1 MSVAKLGELV
11 KKRGSYKAKMTQFM
25 TVLKL
30 MPDSGHSL
38 TPSQV
43 LELEMRASRLEVLY
57 SEFDALQTEL
67 ELLSEDV
74 DERYG
79 EREQFE
85 TQYYAQLSR
94 ARELL
99 AAAPAPAAPAPSLDG
114 ARSSGSGCKHDFVR
128 LPKIDLPHF
137 DGDYQHWLQ
146 FRDTYISLIHNNS
159 SISNINKF
167 HYLRAALK
175 GSASIIV
182 QSLDL
187 TEANY
192 DIAWQLLSERYDNTR
207 LLVNNHVQALFNVEP
222 IQRES
227 SQALR
232 NVIDVTNKNL
242 RALSSLGEPVDNWD
256 TLIIFIMTKKLDP
269 STNRQWEEFKNSIN
283 SSPSLKQFTSF
294 LSNRADL
301 IETLNDNSKFVN
313 KNKSSSS
320 SSATTISS
328 HQDSNKQIKNFH
340 STTKHKPFQ
349 HKNKCPMCSD
359 AHFLFTCESFRKL
372 DIEARIKKASE
383 SNVCMNCL
391 RPGHS
396 AKSCTL
402 SHCKYCKYRH
412 NTLLHREIFQENDN
426 GDNVALSTNIISSPT
441 SACNRGIV
449 LLSTAMARVADVDG
463 NLHSARLLLDNG
475 STSNF
480 ITQDLCG
487 KLGLVRRSTSSTV
500 SACHF
505 LSIEESDQLTRFW
518 ELDSVPAGKCFSN
531 EEQAFEELFQKTTR
545 RDDNGQFVVT
555 IPLKDSPE
563 SLGDSYTMA
572 QRRFYALERKL
583 ERDSLLKDRYLK
595 FMHEYIALDHMSE
608 NTLHHSSDKKYY
620 MPHHGVVRESSTT
633 TKLRVVYDCS
643 ARTSSGKSFNDIQ
656 MVGPTVQDD
665 LLSILLRFRQ
675 HKFVVTGDVEKM
687 YRAVLVEPHQRSL
700 QQILFRFDRSEPLKS
715 YTLKTLTYGT
725 AAAAYLATKCLTSLA
740 DQSTEPAV
748 RDSIKHDFY
757 VDDFLS
763 GGDTV
768 DSVVELCNGVVQ
780 THGSAKFNLRKWQ
793 SNSKSIL
800 ESISN
805 FDKHNIEKTLN
816 LNDASP
822 SKTLGLYWDS
832 NLDNLFFT
840 IELTVPNKITKR
852 TILSI
857 VSQVFDPMGLVGP
870 CVVLAKMLLQHLW
883 IQKCDW
889 DSSVPTDI
897 KLKFN
902 DFIQSLPALNSIRI
916 PRWVLCDSSVLIEYH
931 TFTDASEKAYGACV
945 YVRAVAVDGSVSV
958 RLLASKNKVSPIKAS
973 TIPRLELCGA
983 LLGTRLYLK
992 VRQSL
997 TLPLSHCYFWCDSTI
1012 VLGWLSASPSRL
1024 NSFVRNRVSEIQ
1036 EATINQTW
1044 SYVPSKSNP
1053 ADLNS
1058 RGMKADSIGS
1068 STLWWSGPD
1077 FLKHKEIDFPPSPLL
1092 QNLVLPEVVMHA
1104 DVADETN
1111 DCSSNNLISALIHKS
1126 SSITKLIRVIA
1137 YVLRFIQNCK
1147 SNPKSSGSLTSSDLQ
1162 SAKTLIIRS
1171 AQQEMFPDEYKILK
1185 NNQSL
1190 HKKNK
1195 LISLSPFIDSQDIIR
1210 VGGRLDNSHY
1220 TYDVKHPILLGSNH
1234 HLTKIIFKAMHKALF
1249 HAGPQILL
1257 ANIRL
1262 SYWPLIVKN
1271 LSKKI
1276 VRQCVRCVRFK
1287 SQPIQIKMGNLPTDR
1302 THLEF
1307 PFLNVGVDYAGPVLI
1322 ADRKGRGCRLH
1333 KSYICVFVCFAVRA
1347 VHLEL
1352 VSDLTKEGFLAAFS
1366 RFTARRGKS
1375 QRVYCD
1381 NGTNFVGAFNEL
1393 TRLLESSSK
1402 DIEADIANHGID
1414 FKFIPAYSPHF
1425 GGLWESAV
1433 KSTKHLLRRVLN
1445 LTHLTYEELSTCLIQ
1460 IEAILN
1466 SRPLTPLS
1474 SDPSDLSYL
1483 SPAHFLIGR
1492 PLTSVPGPQVADV
1505 NLQQLERHER
1515 IEKLRHHFWQR
1526 YANEYIS
1533 LLQQRTKWQTDGQDL
1548 KTGTMVLVKDMNQPP
1563 LLWLLGRVTD
1573 VKPGPDGRSR
1583 VAEILTKKGT
1593 ITRAYNNLCPLP
1605 VSTS

>member
-25 TVLKL
+25 TFLKL

-43 LELEMRASRLEVLY
+43 LELEMRVSRLEVLY

-74 DERYG
+74 DERYS

-301 IETLNDNSKFVN
+301 IETLNDNSKFIN

-463 NLHSARLLLDNG
+463 NLQSARLLLDNG

-500 SACHF
+500 S
-505 LSIEESDQLTRFW
+505 
-518 ELDSVPAGKCFSN
+518 
-531 EEQAFEELFQKTTR
+531 
-545 RDDNGQFVVT
+545 
-555 IPLKDSPE
+555 
-563 SLGDSYTMA
+563 
-572 QRRFYALERKL
+572 
-583 ERDSLLKDRYLK
+583 
-595 FMHEYIALDHMSE
+595 
-608 NTLHHSSDKKYY
+608 
-620 MPHHGVVRESSTT
+620 
-633 TKLRVVYDCS
+633 
-643 ARTSSGKSFNDIQ
+643 
-656 MVGPTVQDD
+656 
-665 LLSILLRFRQ
+665 
-675 HKFVVTGDVEKM
+675 
-687 YRAVLVEPHQRSL
+687 
-700 QQILFRFDRSEPLKS
+700 
-715 YTLKTLTYGT
+715 
-725 AAAAYLATKCLTSLA
+725 
-740 DQSTEPAV
+740 
-748 RDSIKHDFY
+748 
-757 VDDFLS
+757 
-763 GGDTV
+763 
-768 DSVVELCNGVVQ
+768 
-780 THGSAKFNLRKWQ
+780 
-793 SNSKSIL
+793 
-800 ESISN
+800 
-805 FDKHNIEKTLN
+805 
-816 LNDASP
+816 
-822 SKTLGLYWDS
+822 
-832 NLDNLFFT
+832 
-840 IELTVPNKITKR
+840 
-852 TILSI
+852 
-857 VSQVFDPMGLVGP
+857 
-870 CVVLAKMLLQHLW
+870 
-883 IQKCDW
+883 
-889 DSSVPTDI
+889 
-897 KLKFN
+897 
-902 DFIQSLPALNSIRI
+902 
-916 PRWVLCDSSVLIEYH
+916 
-931 TFTDASEKAYGACV
+931 
-945 YVRAVAVDGSVSV
+945 
-958 RLLASKNKVSPIKAS
+958 
-973 TIPRLELCGA
+973 
-983 LLGTRLYLK
+983 
-992 VRQSL
+992 
-997 TLPLSHCYFWCDSTI
+997 
-1012 VLGWLSASPSRL
+1012 
-1024 NSFVRNRVSEIQ
+1024 
-1036 EATINQTW
+1036 
-1044 SYVPSKSNP
+1044 
-1053 ADLNS
+1053 
-1058 RGMKADSIGS
+1058 
-1068 STLWWSGPD
+1068 
-1077 FLKHKEIDFPPSPLL
+1077 
-1092 QNLVLPEVVMHA
+1092 
-1104 DVADETN
+1104 
-1111 DCSSNNLISALIHKS
+1111 
-1126 SSITKLIRVIA
+1126 
-1137 YVLRFIQNCK
+1137 
-1147 SNPKSSGSLTSSDLQ
+1147 
-1162 SAKTLIIRS
+1162 
-1171 AQQEMFPDEYKILK
+1171 
-1185 NNQSL
+1185 
-1190 HKKNK
+1190 
-1195 LISLSPFIDSQDIIR
+1195 
-1210 VGGRLDNSHY
+1210 
-1220 TYDVKHPILLGSNH
+1220 
-1234 HLTKIIFKAMHKALF
+1234 
-1249 HAGPQILL
+1249 
-1257 ANIRL
+1257 
-1262 SYWPLIVKN
+1262 
-1271 LSKKI
+1271 
-1276 VRQCVRCVRFK
+1276 
-1287 SQPIQIKMGNLPTDR
+1287 
-1302 THLEF
+1302 
-1307 PFLNVGVDYAGPVLI
+1307 
-1322 ADRKGRGCRLH
+1322 
-1333 KSYICVFVCFAVRA
+1333 VRA

-1526 YANEYIS
+1526 YANEYVS

-1548 KTGTMVLVKDMNQPP
+1548 KTGTMVLIKDVNQPP

-1593 ITRAYNNLCPLP
+1593 ITRAYNNICPLP

>member
-1 MSVAKLGELV
+1 
-11 KKRGSYKAKMTQFM
+11 
-25 TVLKL
+25 
-30 MPDSGHSL
+30 
-38 TPSQV
+38 
-43 LELEMRASRLEVLY
+43 
-57 SEFDALQTEL
+57 
-67 ELLSEDV
+67 
-74 DERYG
+74 
-79 EREQFE
+79 
-85 TQYYAQLSR
+85 
-94 ARELL
+94 
-99 AAAPAPAAPAPSLDG
+99 
-114 ARSSGSGCKHDFVR
+114 
-128 LPKIDLPHF
+128 
-137 DGDYQHWLQ
+137 
-146 FRDTYISLIHNNS
+146 
-159 SISNINKF
+159 
-167 HYLRAALK
+167 
-175 GSASIIV
+175 
-182 QSLDL
+182 
-187 TEANY
+187 
-192 DIAWQLLSERYDNTR
+192 
-207 LLVNNHVQALFNVEP
+207 
-222 IQRES
+222 
-227 SQALR
+227 
-232 NVIDVTNKNL
+232 
-242 RALSSLGEPVDNWD
+242 
-256 TLIIFIMTKKLDP
+256 MTKKLDP

-283 SSPSLKQFTSF
+283 SSPSLKQFTLF

-500 SACHF
+500 SGINDQVSSSSEMCDVTIYSCVGDYRTNIGCYILPKITTALPGSYIDTQSIPIPPGLQLADPTFNIPSVVDILVGAEVFWDVLGSNSIKLGHKQPNLQSSQFGWLISGCVHTSMNRHQPPACHF
-505 LSIEESDQLTRFW
+505 LSTEESDQLTRFW

-531 EEQAFEELFQKTTR
+531 EEQACEELFQKTTR

-780 THGSAKFNLRKWQ
+780 TLGSAKFNLRKWQ

-1111 DCSSNNLISALIHKS
+1111 DCSPNNLISALIHKS

-1147 SNPKSSGSLTSSDLQ
+1147 SNPKNSGSLTSSDLQ

-1190 HKKNK
+1190 HKKNR

-1234 HLTKIIFKAMHKALF
+1234 HLTKIIFEAMHKALF

-1262 SYWPLIVKN
+1262 SYWPLNGKN

-1375 QRVYCD
+1375 RRVYCD

-1402 DIEADIANHGID
+1402 DIEADIANHGIE

-1548 KTGTMVLVKDMNQPP
+1548 KTGTMVLVKDVNQPP

-1593 ITRAYNNLCPLP
+1593 ITRAYNNICPLP

>member
-25 TVLKL
+25 TFLKL

-43 LELEMRASRLEVLY
+43 LELEMRVSRLEVLY

-74 DERYG
+74 DERYS

-505 LSIEESDQLTRFW
+505 LSTEESDQLTRFW

-531 EEQAFEELFQKTTR
+531 EEQACEELFQKTTR

-780 THGSAKFNLRKWQ
+780 TLGSAKFNLRKWQ

-1058 RGMKADSIGS
+1058 RGMKADSI
-1068 STLWWSGPD
+1068 D
-1077 FLKHKEIDFPPSPLL
+1077 D
-1092 QNLVLPEVVMHA
+1092 
-1104 DVADETN
+1104 
-1111 DCSSNNLISALIHKS
+1111 
-1126 SSITKLIRVIA
+1126 
-1137 YVLRFIQNCK
+1137 
-1147 SNPKSSGSLTSSDLQ
+1147 
-1162 SAKTLIIRS
+1162 
-1171 AQQEMFPDEYKILK
+1171 
-1185 NNQSL
+1185 
-1190 HKKNK
+1190 
-1195 LISLSPFIDSQDIIR
+1195 
-1210 VGGRLDNSHY
+1210 
-1220 TYDVKHPILLGSNH
+1220 
-1234 HLTKIIFKAMHKALF
+1234 
-1249 HAGPQILL
+1249 
-1257 ANIRL
+1257 
-1262 SYWPLIVKN
+1262 
-1271 LSKKI
+1271 
-1276 VRQCVRCVRFK
+1276 
-1287 SQPIQIKMGNLPTDR
+1287 DR
-1302 THLEF
+1302 M
-1307 PFLNVGVDYAGPVLI
+1307 A
-1322 ADRKGRGCRLH
+1322 
-1333 KSYICVFVCFAVRA
+1333 
-1347 VHLEL
+1347 
-1352 VSDLTKEGFLAAFS
+1352 
-1366 RFTARRGKS
+1366 
-1375 QRVYCD
+1375 
-1381 NGTNFVGAFNEL
+1381 
-1393 TRLLESSSK
+1393 
-1402 DIEADIANHGID
+1402 
-1414 FKFIPAYSPHF
+1414 
-1425 GGLWESAV
+1425 
-1433 KSTKHLLRRVLN
+1433 
-1445 LTHLTYEELSTCLIQ
+1445 
-1460 IEAILN
+1460 
-1466 SRPLTPLS
+1466 
-1474 SDPSDLSYL
+1474 
-1483 SPAHFLIGR
+1483 
-1492 PLTSVPGPQVADV
+1492 
-1505 NLQQLERHER
+1505 
-1515 IEKLRHHFWQR
+1515 
-1526 YANEYIS
+1526 
-1533 LLQQRTKWQTDGQDL
+1533 
-1548 KTGTMVLVKDMNQPP
+1548 
-1563 LLWLLGRVTD
+1563 
-1573 VKPGPDGRSR
+1573 
-1583 VAEILTKKGT
+1583 
-1593 ITRAYNNLCPLP
+1593 
-1605 VSTS
+1605 

>member
-25 TVLKL
+25 TFLKL

-43 LELEMRASRLEVLY
+43 LELEMRVSRLEVLY

-74 DERYG
+74 DERYS

-383 SNVCMNCL
+383 SNL
-391 RPGHS
+391 W
-396 AKSCTL
+396 
-402 SHCKYCKYRH
+402 
-412 NTLLHREIFQENDN
+412 RE
-426 GDNVALSTNIISSPT
+426 LPT
-441 SACNRGIV
+441 SMGTCRKV
-449 LLSTAMARVADVDG
+449 F
-463 NLHSARLLLDNG
+463 LLDNG

-505 LSIEESDQLTRFW
+505 LSTEESDQLTRFW

-531 EEQAFEELFQKTTR
+531 EEQACEELFQKTTR

-643 ARTSSGKSFNDIQ
+643 ARTSSGKSF
-656 MVGPTVQDD
+656 
-665 LLSILLRFRQ
+665 S
-675 HKFVVTGDVEKM
+675 
-687 YRAVLVEPHQRSL
+687 
-700 QQILFRFDRSEPLKS
+700 
-715 YTLKTLTYGT
+715 
-725 AAAAYLATKCLTSLA
+725 
-740 DQSTEPAV
+740 
-748 RDSIKHDFY
+748 
-757 VDDFLS
+757 
-763 GGDTV
+763 
-768 DSVVELCNGVVQ
+768 
-780 THGSAKFNLRKWQ
+780 
-793 SNSKSIL
+793 
-800 ESISN
+800 
-805 FDKHNIEKTLN
+805 
-816 LNDASP
+816 
-822 SKTLGLYWDS
+822 
-832 NLDNLFFT
+832 
-840 IELTVPNKITKR
+840 
-852 TILSI
+852 
-857 VSQVFDPMGLVGP
+857 
-870 CVVLAKMLLQHLW
+870 
-883 IQKCDW
+883 
-889 DSSVPTDI
+889 
-897 KLKFN
+897 
-902 DFIQSLPALNSIRI
+902 
-916 PRWVLCDSSVLIEYH
+916 RW
-931 TFTDASEKAYGACV
+931 
-945 YVRAVAVDGSVSV
+945 
-958 RLLASKNKVSPIKAS
+958 
-973 TIPRLELCGA
+973 
-983 LLGTRLYLK
+983 
-992 VRQSL
+992 
-997 TLPLSHCYFWCDSTI
+997 
-1012 VLGWLSASPSRL
+1012 
-1024 NSFVRNRVSEIQ
+1024 
-1036 EATINQTW
+1036 
-1044 SYVPSKSNP
+1044 
-1053 ADLNS
+1053 
-1058 RGMKADSIGS
+1058 
-1068 STLWWSGPD
+1068 
-1077 FLKHKEIDFPPSPLL
+1077 
-1092 QNLVLPEVVMHA
+1092 
-1104 DVADETN
+1104 
-1111 DCSSNNLISALIHKS
+1111 
-1126 SSITKLIRVIA
+1126 
-1137 YVLRFIQNCK
+1137 
-1147 SNPKSSGSLTSSDLQ
+1147 
-1162 SAKTLIIRS
+1162 
-1171 AQQEMFPDEYKILK
+1171 
-1185 NNQSL
+1185 
-1190 HKKNK
+1190 
-1195 LISLSPFIDSQDIIR
+1195 
-1210 VGGRLDNSHY
+1210 
-1220 TYDVKHPILLGSNH
+1220 
-1234 HLTKIIFKAMHKALF
+1234 
-1249 HAGPQILL
+1249 
-1257 ANIRL
+1257 
-1262 SYWPLIVKN
+1262 
-1271 LSKKI
+1271 
-1276 VRQCVRCVRFK
+1276 
-1287 SQPIQIKMGNLPTDR
+1287 
-1302 THLEF
+1302 
-1307 PFLNVGVDYAGPVLI
+1307 
-1322 ADRKGRGCRLH
+1322 
-1333 KSYICVFVCFAVRA
+1333 
-1347 VHLEL
+1347 
-1352 VSDLTKEGFLAAFS
+1352 
-1366 RFTARRGKS
+1366 
-1375 QRVYCD
+1375 
-1381 NGTNFVGAFNEL
+1381 
-1393 TRLLESSSK
+1393 
-1402 DIEADIANHGID
+1402 
-1414 FKFIPAYSPHF
+1414 
-1425 GGLWESAV
+1425 
-1433 KSTKHLLRRVLN
+1433 
-1445 LTHLTYEELSTCLIQ
+1445 
-1460 IEAILN
+1460 
-1466 SRPLTPLS
+1466 
-1474 SDPSDLSYL
+1474 
-1483 SPAHFLIGR
+1483 
-1492 PLTSVPGPQVADV
+1492 
-1505 NLQQLERHER
+1505 
-1515 IEKLRHHFWQR
+1515 
-1526 YANEYIS
+1526 
-1533 LLQQRTKWQTDGQDL
+1533 
-1548 KTGTMVLVKDMNQPP
+1548 
-1563 LLWLLGRVTD
+1563 
-1573 VKPGPDGRSR
+1573 
-1583 VAEILTKKGT
+1583 
-1593 ITRAYNNLCPLP
+1593 
-1605 VSTS
+1605 